1 MIFGT
6 DGHIDAG
13 TREKLTPNTKM
24 VTKAKVLLGNAGN
37 TNAKILWQTTMIIAP
52 TIIIDAPLPL

>member
-13 TREKLTPNTKM
+13 TKEKLTPNTKI
-24 VTKAKVLLGNAGN
+24 VAKAKVLLGYTGN
-37 TNAKILWQTTMIIAP
+37 TNAKILWQITMITAP
-52 TIIIDAPLPL
+52 TIIIEAPLPL